1 MSSSFIASSIA
12 YPFIIGCSL
21 FGIVWGVWNV
31 LLVSIRTFADTQKI
45 TSRIGWTP
53 SIPLEEGVARM
64 MAVIEDWRDA
74 PLWNQSTI
82 AEATADWFKHL
93 GHTS

>member
-1 MSSSFIASSIA
+1 MTAMLTFDKVELYYDQIYALK
-12 YPFIIGCSL
+12 G
-21 FGIVWGVWNV
+21 
-31 LLVSIRTFADTQKI
+31 VSIT
-45 TSRIGWTP
+45 
-53 SIPLEEGVARM
+53 LEEGVSRM
-64 MAVIEDWRDA
+64 MAVIDDWRDA

>member
-1 MSSSFIASSIA
+1 
-12 YPFIIGCSL
+12 
-21 FGIVWGVWNV
+21 
-31 LLVSIRTFADTQKI
+31 
-45 TSRIGWTP
+45 
-53 SIPLEEGVARM
+53 LEEGVARM
-64 MAVIEDWRDA
+64 MAVIDDWRDA